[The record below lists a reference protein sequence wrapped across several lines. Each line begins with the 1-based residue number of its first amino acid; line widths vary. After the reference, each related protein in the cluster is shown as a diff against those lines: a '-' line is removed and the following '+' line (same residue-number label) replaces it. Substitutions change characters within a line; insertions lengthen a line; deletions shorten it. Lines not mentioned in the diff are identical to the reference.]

1 VLIREINLAETAHCY
16 LSYIYTAYTSFLGLG
31 FYSAAA
37 AAPPP
42 PP

>member
-1 VLIREINLAETAHCY
+1 MREIKLAETAHCY
-16 LSYIYTAYTSFLGLG
+16 LSYIQTAFTSFLGLG

-37 AAPPP
+37 APPP